1 MKGRFLPLVA
11 VLCVIAAVSWTYSV
25 RPKHQQTVPS
35 ASPPE
40 SPAGGGVA
48 GVGLVEPESE
58 NVQISCA
65 VSGMITDLYVKAGD
79 HVSKGQHLFS
89 LDSREL
95 TADLGVKKEA
105 LAGAQARLKRL
116 EEQPRPEEIPTAEAK
131 VTEASELLADA
142 QVQVRLIESVTDRR
156 AVKEEDVERRRLNY
170 QAAAA
175 RLEQA
180 KDDLALLKAGAWGP
194 DIDIARTDVAQAAAS
209 VQQDEINISRLTV
222 EAPVDGTVLQNK
234 VRLGQYAQCGPLAEP
249 LMVFGGGGDL
259 HLRTQ
264 VDENDAWRVQ
274 EGAQAVAHLRGNSQV
289 TYPLDFV
296 RFEPYVIPKAS
307 LTGDTTERV
316 DTRVLE
322 VIYRFRDPKV
332 RVFDGQQMDVYI
344 DAVARKGPQT
354 VAQSSL
360 EKK

>member
-1 MKGRFLPLVA
+1 MKGYFLPLIA
-11 VLCVIAAVSWTYSV
+11 ALCVMAAVGWTYSV
-25 RPKHQQTVPS
+25 RPKHQQTMPS
-35 ASPPE
+35 APPPE

-65 VSGMITDLYVKAGD
+65 VSGMVTGLYVKAGD
-79 HVSKGQHLFS
+79 HVSKGQRLFS
-89 LDSREL
+89 LDNREL
-95 TADLGVKKEA
+95 TADLGVKKAA

-131 VTEASELLADA
+131 VTEAKALLADA
-142 QVQVRLIESVTDRR
+142 EVQVRHIESVTDRR
-156 AVKEEDVERRRLNY
+156 AVKQEDVERRRLNY

-180 KDDLALLKAGAWGP
+180 KQDLALLKAGAWGP
-194 DIDIARTDVAQAAAS
+194 DIDIARADVAQATAA
-209 VQQDEINISRLTV
+209 VRQDEINISRLTV
-222 EAPVDGTVLQNK
+222 EASVDGTILQNK

-249 LMVFGGGGDL
+249 LMVFGGGKDL

-289 TYPLDFV
+289 TFPLEFV

-322 VIYRFRDPKV
+322 VIYRFRDPKA

-344 DAVARKGPQT
+344 DVAARKGPQT
-354 VAQSSL
+354 VSHSAR
-360 EKK
+360 ETR